1 MQEVKLLNNL
11 PQIYRNADWLKAIY
25 GASGKDLD
33 DINSII
39 DTAEAQL
46 NFSTSTWGLP
56 FWENEL
62 GIRPSKNTD
71 IDTRR
76 SFVSAKWKG
85 DQKTDLNLM
94 QAVCNSWKNGDVEVV
109 FINGK
114 IQLIFIGEYG
124 IPKDLDSLL
133 TAIDDVKPAHLGVT
147 TKFKYLLIKDINN
160 LKTLNQIEQIKIVDF
175 AG

>member
-1 MQEVKLLNNL
+1 MQQANLLNNL
-11 PQIYRNADWLKAIY
+11 PQIYRNTDWLKAIY

-33 DINSII
+33 DISSII

-56 FWENEL
+56 FWEKEL
-62 GIRPSKNTD
+62 GIKPNPNTD

-85 DQKTDLNLM
+85 DQKTDLGLM
-94 QAVCNSWKNGDVEVV
+94 QAVCNSWKNGDVEVA
-109 FINGK
+109 FINGL
-114 IQLIFIGEYG
+114 IQLTFVGEYG
-124 IPKDLDSLL
+124 IPKDLESLL

-160 LKTLNQIEQIKIVDF
+160 VKTLSQMEQLKISDF